1 MSISLSTWKHGIEPN
16 RITYDAIQNGKS
28 ALDAVE
34 LGARYC
40 EADLTCMSVGRG
52 GLPDATG
59 EVTLDAAIMDN
70 DGNCGAVSF
79 VRNYEHVASIARRVM
94 EKTPHVMLVGEGAE
108 RFAEAEGFIKT
119 DLLTPKAKAIW
130 EQWITQP
137 DKMHVRLRREEEGEH
152 EYVFVKVDDAG
163 VESEISRDA
172 IQPPPASSA
181 MPPSLKRRGEFSHDT
196 IGILAMDKAGH
207 LAGACTTS
215 GLAFKMQ
222 GRVGDS
228 PIIGAG
234 LYVAGGIAAAVATG
248 NGELMMRACSAFY
261 IVEMIR
267 QGIEPDE
274 ACECGIAR
282 ITQDKHLTDDMQAG
296 LMVIRAD
303 GVWAARSLRPGFQLA
318 AASKRTGNN
327 MLYDVTANS
336 ISEIK
341 QYL

>member
-1 MSISLSTWKHGIEPN
+1 MSISLSTWKHGFQPN
-16 RITYDAIQNGKS
+16 QITYDAILSGKS

-40 EADLTCMSVGRG
+40 ESDLTCMSVGRG
-52 GLPDATG
+52 GLPDAVG
-59 EVTLDAAIMDN
+59 EVTLDASIMDHE
-70 DGNCGAVSF
+70 GNCGAVAF

-108 RFAEAEGFIKT
+108 RFAASEGFERI
-119 DLLTPKAKAIW
+119 DLLTDKAKALW
-130 EQWITQP
+130 EQWSAQP
-137 DKMHVRLRREEEGEH
+137 DKLHVRLRRAEEGEH
-152 EYVFVKVDDAG
+152 EYVFVKVDEQG
-163 VESEISRDA
+163 SESELSRDKVGRT
-172 IQPPPASSA
+172 QN
-181 MPPSLKRRGEFSHDT
+181 ESHDT
-196 IGILAMDKAGH
+196 IGIIARDTVGH

-234 LYVAGGIAAAVATG
+234 LYVAGEVAAAVGTG
-248 NGELMMRACSAFY
+248 NGELMMRASSAFH

-267 QGIEPDE
+267 QGIEPQE
-274 ACECGIAR
+274 ACERAIAR
-282 ITQDKHLTDDMQAG
+282 IAQDRHLTDDMQAG

-303 GVWAARSLRPGFQLA
+303 GKWAARSLRPGFQLA
-318 AASKRTGNN
+318 SACEETNGRNI
-327 MLYDVTANS
+327 LYDITSNS
-336 ISEIK
+336 VSAIK

>member
-1 MSISLSTWKHGIEPN
+1 MPISLSTWKHGFQPN

-52 GLPDATG
+52 GLPDAVG
-59 EVTLDAAIMDN
+59 EVTLDAAIMDHE
-70 DGNCGAVSF
+70 GNCGAVAF
-79 VRNYEHVASIARRVM
+79 VRNYEHVASIARRLM
-94 EKTPHVMLVGEGAE
+94 EKTPHVMLAGEGAE

-119 DLLTPKAKAIW
+119 DLLTPKAQALW

-152 EYVFVKVDDAG
+152 EYVFVKVDETGA
-163 VESEISRDA
+163 ESEISRDA
-172 IQPPPASSA
+172 VLHP
-181 MPPSLKRRGEFSHDT
+181 RNESHDT
-196 IGILAMDKAGH
+196 IGILAMDQSGH

-248 NGELMMRACSAFY
+248 NGELMMRACSAFH

-267 QGIEPDE
+267 QGIEPVE
-274 ACECGIAR
+274 ACNRAIAR

-318 AASKRTGNN
+318 AASGQTNGENI
-327 MLYDVTANS
+327 LYDVTAGS
-336 ISEIK
+336 MSAIK

>member
-1 MSISLSTWKHGIEPN
+1 MPISLSTWKHGFQPN
-16 RITYDAIQNGKS
+16 RITYDAIQSGKT
-28 ALDAVE
+28 AIDAVE

-59 EVTLDAAIMDN
+59 EVTLDASIMD
-70 DGNCGAVSF
+70 DEGNCGAVAF

-94 EKTPHVMLVGEGAE
+94 EKTSHVMLTGAGAE

-119 DLLTPKAKAIW
+119 DLLTPKAKALW
-130 EQWITQP
+130 EQWMTQP
-137 DKMHVRLRREEEGEH
+137 NKLHVRLRRAEEGDH
-152 EYVFVKVDDAG
+152 EYVFVTVDDAG
-163 VESEISRDA
+163 FESEISRDG
-172 IQPPPASSA
+172 IKHSNN
-181 MPPSLKRRGEFSHDT
+181 ESHDT
-196 IGILAMDKAGH
+196 IGILAMDNAGH

-248 NGELMMRACSAFY
+248 NGELMMRACSAFH

-267 QGIEPDE
+267 QGIEPVE
-274 ACECGIAR
+274 ACNRAIVR

-318 AASKRTGNN
+318 AASGQTNGENI
-327 MLYDVTANS
+327 LYDVTADS
-336 ISEIK
+336 MSAIK

>member
-1 MSISLSTWKHGIEPN
+1 MPISLSTWKHGFQPN

-52 GLPDATG
+52 GLPDAVG
-59 EVTLDAAIMDN
+59 EVTLDAAMMDHE
-70 DGNCGAVSF
+70 GNCGAVAF

-94 EKTPHVMLVGEGAE
+94 EKTPHVMLAGEGAE
-108 RFAEAEGFIKT
+108 RFAEAEGFVKT
-119 DLLTPKAKAIW
+119 DLLTPKAKALW
-130 EQWITQP
+130 EQWKTQP

-152 EYVFVKVDDAG
+152 EYVFVKVDDDGA
-163 VESEISRDA
+163 ESEISRDSVA
-172 IQPPPASSA
+172 HP
-181 MPPSLKRRGEFSHDT
+181 RNESHDT
-196 IGILAMDKAGH
+196 IGILAMDQSGH

-234 LYVAGGIAAAVATG
+234 LYIAGGIAAAVATG
-248 NGELMMRACSAFY
+248 NGELMMRACSAFH

-274 ACECGIAR
+274 ACERAIAR
-282 ITQDKHLTDDMQAG
+282 ITTDKHLTDDMQAG

-303 GVWAARSLRPGFQLA
+303 GKWAARSLRPGFQLA
-318 AASKRTGNN
+318 AASGQTNGNN
-327 MLYDVTANS
+327 ILYDVTSDSMSA
-336 ISEIK
+336 IK

>member
-1 MSISLSTWKHGIEPN
+1 MPIALSTWKHGFQPN
-16 RITYDAIQNGKS
+16 QITYDAIQNGKS

-52 GLPDATG
+52 GLPDAVG
-59 EVTLDAAIMDN
+59 DVTLDAAIMDHE
-70 DGNCGAVSF
+70 GSCGAVAF
-79 VRNYEHVASIARRVM
+79 MRNYEHVASIARRVM
-94 EKTPHVMLVGEGAE
+94 EKTPHVMLAGEGAE
-108 RFAEAEGFIKT
+108 RFAAAEGFIKT
-119 DLLTPKAKAIW
+119 DLLTPKAKALW
-130 EQWITQP
+130 EQWKTQP

-152 EYVFVKVDDAG
+152 EYVFVKVDENGA
-163 VESEISRDA
+163 ESEISRDA
-172 IQPPPASSA
+172 VLHP
-181 MPPSLKRRGEFSHDT
+181 RNESHDT
-196 IGILAMDKAGH
+196 IGILAMDQSGH

-248 NGELMMRACSAFY
+248 NGELMMRSCSAFH

-267 QGIEPDE
+267 QGIEPVE
-274 ACECGIAR
+274 ACERAIGR

-318 AASKRTGNN
+318 AASDRTKEENI
-327 MLYDVTANS
+327 LYDVTAD
-336 ISEIK
+336 
-341 QYL
+341 

>member
-1 MSISLSTWKHGIEPN
+1 MPISLSTWKHGFQPN
-16 RITYDAIQNGKS
+16 RITYDAILNGKS

-52 GLPDATG
+52 GLPDAIG
-59 EVTLDAAIMDN
+59 EVTLDASIMDHE
-70 DGNCGAVSF
+70 GNCGAVAF

-94 EKTPHVMLVGEGAE
+94 EKTSHVMLAGVGAE
-108 RFAEAEGFIKT
+108 CFAEAEGFLKT
-119 DLLTPKAKAIW
+119 DLLTSKAKALW
-130 EQWITQP
+130 EQWSKQP
-137 DKMHVRLRREEEGEH
+137 DKLHVRLRREVEGEH
-152 EYVFVKVDDAG
+152 EYVFVRVGEDG
-163 VESEISRDA
+163 VEST
-172 IQPPPASSA
+172 PPPFQGGG
-181 MPPSLKRRGEFSHDT
+181 RGWSNNESHDT
-196 IGILAMDKAGH
+196 IGILAMDNAGR

-234 LYVAGGIAAAVATG
+234 LYIAGGIAAAVATG
-248 NGELMMRACSAFY
+248 NGELMMRACSAFH

-267 QGIEPDE
+267 QGIDPEE
-274 ACECGIAR
+274 ACNQAIAR
-282 ITQDKHLTDDMQAG
+282 IAQDRHLTDDMQAG

-303 GVWAARSLRPGFQLA
+303 GAWAARSLRPGFQLA
-318 AASKRTGNN
+318 AASDGTHGENI
-327 MLYDVTANS
+327 LYDVTSDS
-336 ISEIK
+336 ISAIK

>member
-1 MSISLSTWKHGIEPN
+1 MPISLSTWKHGFQPN
-16 RITYDAIQNGKS
+16 QITYDAILNGKS

-52 GLPDATG
+52 GLPDAVG
-59 EVTLDAAIMDN
+59 EVTLDASIMDD
-70 DGNCGAVSF
+70 DGNCGAVAF
-79 VRNYEHVASIARRVM
+79 VRNYEHVVSIARRVM

-108 RFAEAEGFIKT
+108 RFAASEGFERT
-119 DLLTPKAKAIW
+119 DLLTEKAKALW
-130 EQWITQP
+130 EQWSAQP
-137 DKMHVRLRREEEGEH
+137 DKLQVRLRRAEEGDH
-152 EYVFVKVDDAG
+152 EYVFVKVDEQGA
-163 VESEISRDA
+163 ESEISRDGVGRP
-172 IQPPPASSA
+172 QN
-181 MPPSLKRRGEFSHDT
+181 ESHDT

-207 LAGACTTS
+207 LAGTCTTS

-234 LYVAGGIAAAVATG
+234 LHVAGGIAAAVATG
-248 NGELMMRACSAFY
+248 NGELMMRASSAFH

-274 ACECGIAR
+274 ACERAIAR
-282 ITQDKHLTDDMQAG
+282 ILLDKHLTDDMQAG

-303 GVWAARSLRPGFQLA
+303 GAWAARSLRPGFQLA
-318 AASKRTGNN
+318 AASDQTKGENI
-327 MLYDVTANS
+327 LYDITSNS
-336 ISEIK
+336 ISAIK